1 MLLFDLIKVWVPE
14 CQPGNTKVHLA
25 RWNGHEDPLEVYRA
39 GDFEEWQRWQS
50 KHYFN
55 RDYVLSLI
63 QLPSDPTHWVYV
75 GLYRPTRETF
85 NETTHEK
92 KAHYIYDFE
101 RVTAADEWR
110 GRLYVRSPYK
120 ERNSFPKGET
130 LEQDLI
136 IEKLTREPDVM
147 GPFPGFNQV
156 DITMAELDR
165 IVRNHLESW
174 QSPLSKVK
182 GIYLITDKN
191 GSLYVGKADGA
202 DGIWGRW
209 ITYALTGHGNNVAL
223 MEEFGLAAPPE
234 RKYDLRFSIL
244 EIADMSATDLDKRET
259 HWKQVLGSRI
269 HGYNRN

>member
-1 MLLFDLIKVWVPE
+1 MLLFDLIKLWIPE
-14 CQPGNTKVHLA
+14 CRPENTKVHLA
-25 RWNGHEDPLEVYRA
+25 RWNQHEEPHDVYLA

-55 RDYVLSLI
+55 REYVLSLI
-63 QLPSDPTHWVYV
+63 QLPTDPTRWVYV
-75 GLYRPTRETF
+75 GIYRPIGKTF
-85 NETTHEK
+85 HE
-92 KAHYIYDFE
+92 ATPEQRDHYVYDFE
-101 RVTAADEWR
+101 RFAAADEWR

-120 ERNSFPKGET
+120 ERNSFPTGER
-130 LEQDLI
+130 LEQELI
-136 IEKLTREPDVM
+136 VEELTREPDMM
-147 GPFPGFNQV
+147 GSFPGFNRV

-174 QSPLSKVK
+174 RSGLSSVK

-202 DGIWGRW
+202 DGIWERW
-209 ITYALTGHGNNVAL
+209 TTYALTTHGNNVAL

-234 RKYDLRFSIL
+234 RKFDLRFSIL
-244 EIADMSATDLDKRET
+244 EIAPKTATDLDKRET
-259 HWKQVLGSRI
+259 HWKQVLGSRV